1 MHLPMPEVFNPDRPI
16 PAGRGPAAETAVQR
30 QGGDTV
36 TGRADGL
43 HFTVAQSVEQVIEA
57 WRLVFDACH
66 RAGLIA
72 YNEHRLHFTRPAA
85 TGRSAIILGSIRGL
99 AVSTLTAVAD
109 DADPP
114 RSDGDGNTGG
124 DARGG
129 GLALDHTFGPQ
140 LDVLRR
146 QGRRLMEVGLFAD
159 RRRHLSRTTESLL
172 QLMRYAFHFGL
183 AQGVTDFVIAVCPR
197 HRRFYERFLG
207 LEAIG
212 EPLPRKGPSGA
223 GRDGAACEPV
233 LLMRGDIN
241 ERLNRQPLHP
251 ALAWFMQHPIP
262 AAAFA
267 GRFGFEPEMIAH
279 TPIAAVLAAMQSPD
293 DQA

>member
-1 MHLPMPEVFNPDRPI
+1 MHVPVPDVSNPDRPMPYGGGPVTE
-16 PAGRGPAAETAVQR
+16 PAIQR
-30 QGGDTV
+30 QGGDTA
-36 TGRADGL
+36 TGRAEGL
-43 HFTVAQSVEQVIEA
+43 HFTVAQTAEQVIEA
-57 WRLVFDACH
+57 WRLVFDACY

-85 TGRSAIILGSIRGL
+85 SARSAIILGSIRGV

-114 RSDGDGNTGG
+114 RDEGAESTGDDSPG
-124 DARGG
+124 R

-140 LDVLRR
+140 LAALRR

-159 RRRHLSRTTESLL
+159 RRRHLSRTTGSLL
-172 QLMRYAFHFGL
+172 QLMRYAFHFGITE
-183 AQGVTDFVIAVCPR
+183 GVTDFVIGVCPQ

-212 EPLPRKGPSGA
+212 EPLPRGGPSAA

-233 LLMRGDIN
+233 LLMRGDIAD
-241 ERLNRQPLHP
+241 RLNRRPLHP

-262 AAAFA
+262 ADRFELRF
-267 GRFGFEPEMIAH
+267 RFGAEAIAH
-279 TPIAAVLAAMQSPD
+279 TPIAAMLSRV
-293 DQA
+293 